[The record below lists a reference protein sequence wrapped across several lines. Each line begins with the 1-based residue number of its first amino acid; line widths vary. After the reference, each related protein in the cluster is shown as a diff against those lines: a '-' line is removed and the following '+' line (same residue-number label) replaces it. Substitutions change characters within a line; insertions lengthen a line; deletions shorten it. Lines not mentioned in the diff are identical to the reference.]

1 MHKLC
6 YTNNDNYTD
15 MDYREEITKALSKVF
30 YSDCGQYYTAI
41 ACEFKPLNLFCNTDF
56 VADVDAAVEIL
67 KKHVWTFRTNNSDAA
82 AKGLKMPPEIG
93 VILSLLERCVR
104 IFDGVT
110 SETYAD
116 PNARLAWSIRTGVF
130 ETWAGLIRQY
140 YPPVVP
146 ASKKGNKRAAGRPDR
161 PIEYYML
168 TDDKEG
174 YKDTLRKNM
183 DVLKKIGGGECSA
196 KDVGGFI
203 GVEIEKGRLRND
215 VSVAEFCRVFNLKCR
230 PQSVGKY
237 IPEALRPKRNKR
249 QS

>member
-6 YTNNDNYTD
+6 YTDNDNYTD

-41 ACEFKPLNLFCNTDF
+41 ACEFKPINLFCNTDF
-56 VADVDAAVEIL
+56 VADVDAAVAIL
-67 KKHVWTFRTNNSDAA
+67 KKHVWTFRTNNSAAA

-93 VILSLLERCVR
+93 VIL
-104 IFDGVT
+104 
-110 SETYAD
+110 
-116 PNARLAWSIRTGVF
+116 RLAWSIRAGVF

-168 TDDKEG
+168 TVDKEG

-183 DVLKKIGGGECSA
+183 DVLKRIGGGECSA

>member
-1 MHKLC
+1 MKYEYLKQIDEALTKIICSEAGLHYNLKSKGV
-6 YTNNDNYTD
+6 DNGKRGD
-15 MDYREEITKALSKVF
+15 FDELSHDVEEAFS
-30 YSDCGQYYTAI
+30 
-41 ACEFKPLNLFCNTDF
+41 
-56 VADVDAAVEIL
+56 IL
-67 KKHVWTFRTNNSDAA
+67 ESGKWPFRCDNSDRFVSGAPI
-82 AKGLKMPPEIG
+82 PPEI
-93 VILSLLERCVR
+93 SLIGGEMFACRRICEAIADESSDIGFRARWGNYGARFLE
-104 IFDGVT
+104 
-110 SETYAD
+110 
-116 PNARLAWSIRTGVF
+116 WSM
-130 ETWAGLIRQY
+130 LIRQY

-183 DVLKKIGGGECSA
+183 DVLKRIGGGECSA

-215 VSVAEFCRVFNLKCR
+215 VSVAEFCRVFNLKCS